1 MVVPHLISDS
11 QRVLIVH
18 PCASTFHK
26 GLTSFK
32 GLANK
37 KDLDYCFYAWF
48 SRCFICSS
56 QRPNIFL
63 KGGAVREGHRTDL
76 YLGRCMNIFF
86 RCMILMIVNLVI
98 SDYRYSKWVCLDQSL
113 FGSCTR
119 MLETSTF
126 GFAAP
131 RLKEERTGLAFVA
144 ENNTNKQ
151 QKEFSYSTKRSY
163 IAVMRIQLLLQA
175 W

>member
-1 MVVPHLISDS
+1 MVVSHQISDS
-11 QRVLIVH
+11 QRVLILH

-76 YLGRCMNIFF
+76 SLGRCMNIFLLQVF
-86 RCMILMIVNLVI
+86 KMG
-98 SDYRYSKWVCLDQSL
+98 L
-113 FGSCTR
+113 FGPEFVWILHPNAGNIDLWVRSA
-119 MLETSTF
+119 EI
-126 GFAAP
+126 
-131 RLKEERTGLAFVA
+131 ERRKNRSGLCSREQYQQVA
-144 ENNTNKQ
+144 ERIFILDKKIIYRSDENTTTASGLVRVIK
-151 QKEFSYSTKRSY
+151 
-163 IAVMRIQLLLQA
+163 
-175 W
+175 